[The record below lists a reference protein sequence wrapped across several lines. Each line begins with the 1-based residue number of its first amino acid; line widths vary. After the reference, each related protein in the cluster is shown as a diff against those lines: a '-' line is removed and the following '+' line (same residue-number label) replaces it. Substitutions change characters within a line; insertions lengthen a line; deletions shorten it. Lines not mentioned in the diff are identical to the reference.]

1 MYKKIGFFIC
11 FGLPLIAQDIVGV
24 WKLSNK
30 EHPLKFS
37 SAVSYEMN
45 FQFNQDG
52 TLQLLQNT
60 ANAFGS
66 TRHYEVNENKL
77 KVILKNKN
85 MGTANN
91 LSLGIISSQTLVL
104 TKLNSQ
110 CYKAIDTED
119 KNNIFTMCKIR

>member
-1 MYKKIGFFIC
+1 MYKKIILLIC
-11 FGLPLIAQDIVGV
+11 FVLPLIAQDIVGV
-24 WKLSNK
+24 WKMSNK
-30 EHPLKFS
+30 EHPFKFS
-37 SAVSYEMN
+37 SASSYDMN
-45 FQFNQDG
+45 FQFNRDG

-66 TRHYEVNENKL
+66 TRHYEFNGNEL
-77 KVILKNKN
+77 KVLLKNKN